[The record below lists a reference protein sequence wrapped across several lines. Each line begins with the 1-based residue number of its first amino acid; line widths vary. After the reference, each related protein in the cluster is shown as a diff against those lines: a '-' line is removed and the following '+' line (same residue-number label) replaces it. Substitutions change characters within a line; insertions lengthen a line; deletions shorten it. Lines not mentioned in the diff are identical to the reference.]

1 MLCRW
6 LLPRIGTVSLVNVT
20 VALGCIG
27 MAFQRGEREG
37 RISEIEPIFI
47 STIVTY
53 TGNLVYLTYE
63 MPLTHSR
70 GSALLTAI

>member
-1 MLCRW
+1 
-6 LLPRIGTVSLVNVT
+6 
-20 VALGCIG
+20 
-27 MAFQRGEREG
+27 MAFQRGERRHFGGEG

-63 MPLTHSR
+63 TPLTHSG